1 MFVGSA
7 DTYIRNDIKYIEK
20 MKMSV
25 DLHIHTVLSGC
36 CFDDNTVN
44 NVVNMCQLLEKD
56 FIAFADHNSM
66 ANCAVG
72 AKLAEQAGILFVPA
86 MEVTSAEDIHCL
98 CLFREL
104 KNGLILAEEIEQNLP
119 KFPLDTRFYSPQ
131 KVLNENDETVCEIKH
146 FLNLACHLDIYSL
159 KERVEQLGGIMLPAH
174 IDRPANSMLATL
186 GEMPVDLPFTAVE
199 LSSKASDEMVEEYSA
214 KYKILRSSDA
224 HTLESL
230 CTFNFQLD
238 LKEKSIDALFAYLQ
252 NE

>member
-1 MFVGSA
+1 
-7 DTYIRNDIKYIEK
+7 

-72 AKLAEQAGILFVPA
+72 AKLAEQAGIVFVPA
-86 MEVTSAEDIHCL
+86 MEVTSAEDVHCL

-104 KNGLILAEEIEQNLP
+104 KDGLILAEEIEQNLP
-119 KFPLDTRFYSPQ
+119 KFPLDKRFYSAQ
-131 KVLNENDETVCEIKH
+131 KVLDENDEIVCEIPH
-146 FLNLACHLDIYSL
+146 FLNVACHLDVYEL
-159 KERVEQLGGIMLPAH
+159 KERVEQLGGVMLPAH
-174 IDRPANSMLATL
+174 VDRQANSMPAIL
-186 GEMPVDLPFTAVE
+186 GEIPPDLPFTAVE
-199 LSSKASDEMVEEYSA
+199 LSSKATEETVEEYSA

-224 HTLESL
+224 HNLEAL
-230 CTFNFQLD
+230 CTFGFQIELE
-238 LKEKSIDALFAYLQ
+238 EKSIDALFDYLQ

>member
-1 MFVGSA
+1 
-7 DTYIRNDIKYIEK
+7 
-20 MKMSV
+20 MKVSV

-44 NVVNMCQLLEKD
+44 NLVNMCQLLEKD

-72 AKLAEQAGILFVPA
+72 AKLAQRTNMIFVPA

-119 KFPLDTRFYSPQ
+119 KLPLDTRFYSSQ
-131 KVLNENDETVCEIKH
+131 KVLNELDETVREIPH
-146 FLNLACHLDIYSL
+146 FLNMACHLDVYSL
-159 KERVEQLGGIMLPAH
+159 KERVEELGGIMIPAH
-174 IDRPANSMLATL
+174 VDRDANSMIATL

-199 LSSKASDEMVEEYSA
+199 LSSRADDATTEEFSA
-214 KYKILRSSDA
+214 KYRILKSSDA
-224 HTLESL
+224 HTLEKL
-230 CTFNFQLD
+230 CTFNFYLE

-252 NE
+252 GK